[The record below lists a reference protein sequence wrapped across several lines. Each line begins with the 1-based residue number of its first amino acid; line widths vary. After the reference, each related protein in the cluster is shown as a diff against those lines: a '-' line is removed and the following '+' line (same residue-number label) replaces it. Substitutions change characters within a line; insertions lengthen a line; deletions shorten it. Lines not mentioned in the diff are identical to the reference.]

1 MCEVGGGRTSEC
13 SVRASERRGHVPII
27 PSEELAR
34 AQRRVWVEPFIKDR
48 IQQVGRNP
56 FLGKV
61 MVSGKL
67 GADPTDLTH
76 KKSRVLLTYVRG
88 PCKVEVMEHVALSR
102 LKLVVDPTE
111 RAQKALAL
119 IEEAR
124 TIMEQAA
131 EVRARAT
138 LDLYRM
144 HGAAKAARL
153 LGTSRVNLYRI
164 LGQIPEVRQQRL
176 NRTIEVTALAASVLA
191 SSGRTEDPQ
200 ALGEGVNI
208 DEL

>member
-1 MCEVGGGRTSEC
+1 
-13 SVRASERRGHVPII
+13 
-27 PSEELAR
+27 
-34 AQRRVWVEPFIKDR
+34 
-48 IQQVGRNP
+48 
-56 FLGKV
+56 
-61 MVSGKL
+61 
-67 GADPTDLTH
+67 
-76 KKSRVLLTYVRG
+76 
-88 PCKVEVMEHVALSR
+88 MEHVALSR
-102 LKLVVDPTE
+102 IKLVVDPTE

-131 EVRARAT
+131 EVRARAA

-200 ALGEGVNI
+200 ALREGVNT